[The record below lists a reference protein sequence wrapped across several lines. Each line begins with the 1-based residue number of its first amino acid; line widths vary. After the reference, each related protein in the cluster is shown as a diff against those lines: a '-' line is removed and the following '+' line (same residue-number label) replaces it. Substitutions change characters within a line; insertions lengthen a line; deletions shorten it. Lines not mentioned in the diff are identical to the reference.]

1 MLTASIEANKGR
13 DAATADIKGECL
25 HAEQDDFTVIKFAA
39 EQVEVMFLIDESCL
53 DCVV

>member
-1 MLTASIEANKGR
+1 MLTTSIEAKEIR
-13 DAATADIKGECL
+13 DTTTADIKGAYL
-25 HAEQDDFTVIKFAA
+25 HAEQDDFTLIKFAA